1 MGASHL
7 SGPLTSAAG
16 FVGAVTGNIS
26 GNITGNVTGD
36 VTGNLTGNVT
46 GDVTGNLT
54 GAVTGNVTGD
64 LTGNSAGVHTGGV
77 VSSSV
82 NIGSGGAITFAKK
95 ASVSVDLPSIATLA
109 VEEVSVTVT
118 GAAAGD
124 AVIANP
130 PATLA
135 AGLMFAGAYVSG
147 ADTVKLR
154 VYNSTGGSIDE
165 AAANWVFMLIR

>member
-7 SGPLTSAAG
+7 SGPLTSTAG
-16 FVGAVTGNIS
+16 FVGAVTGNI
-26 GNITGNVTGD
+26 V
-36 VTGNLTGNVT
+36 
-46 GDVTGNLT
+46 
-54 GAVTGNVTGD
+54 GNVTGD

-95 ASVSVDLPSIATLA
+95 AAVSVDLPSLA
-109 VEEVSVTVT
+109 AGELAEVSVTLA

-130 PATLA
+130 PATVDA
-135 AGLMFAGAYVSG
+135 NIMFCGAYVS
-147 ADTVKLR
+147 AANTIKLR
-154 VYNSTGGSIDE
+154 VRNNHATDAKDE
-165 AAANWVFMLIR
+165 AAANWVFVLIR